1 MANDRAISI
10 SGFVFAVA
18 TFVGLLLLIGGVAAG
33 STNNEEAARWL
44 NDSGHR
50 ARMLVG
56 CYVMCGGAV
65 AFFVFSSALIRRL
78 RGAGAPSLAA
88 DAAQVAA
95 IAFVALTLAAAI
107 AMASGAYAVSSDV
120 EPKPIDPGA
129 VRMSTLGFAIWA
141 IPAALAASAFVVS
154 VSIGALARE
163 ALPRWLGLVGLLV
176 AVVMLFGIM
185 FLPSLAVL
193 VWAALV
199 AVVTV
204 VRPESKFVARTT
216 QALA

>member
-1 MANDRAISI
+1 
-10 SGFVFAVA
+10 
-18 TFVGLLLLIGGVAAG
+18 
-33 STNNEEAARWL
+33 
-44 NDSGHR
+44 
-50 ARMLVG
+50 
-56 CYVMCGGAV
+56 
-65 AFFVFSSALIRRL
+65 
-78 RGAGAPSLAA
+78 
-88 DAAQVAA
+88 
-95 IAFVALTLAAAI
+95 
-107 AMASGAYAVSSDV
+107 
-120 EPKPIDPGA
+120 
-129 VRMSTLGFAIWA
+129 
-141 IPAALAASAFVVS
+141 LAASAFVVS
-154 VSIGALARE
+154 VSIGALASE